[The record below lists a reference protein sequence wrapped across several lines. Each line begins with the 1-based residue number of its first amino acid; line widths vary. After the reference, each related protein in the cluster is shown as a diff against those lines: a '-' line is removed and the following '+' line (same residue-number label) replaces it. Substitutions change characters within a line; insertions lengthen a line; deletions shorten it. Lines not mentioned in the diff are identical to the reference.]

1 MLYINSKGK
10 YIKMNM
16 NTRNNNIMNNMS
28 VERMAN

>member
-10 YIKMNM
+10 YIKM